1 MRTRHASAAEVSGG
15 LTVSKSPYVS
25 EIVGVYHALVH
36 SSYAGWIV
44 LCVAALALCWVIAVR
59 DGSQSRRADE
69 HARIELLRR

>member
-1 MRTRHASAAEVSGG
+1 MSHN
-15 LTVSKSPYVS
+15 PYVS
-25 EIVGVYHALVH
+25 EVVGVYHALVH

-44 LCVAALALCWVIAVR
+44 LGVAALVLAWAIAVH